1 MFGGITITNSKLL
14 DGWELKLQK
23 ADKLPQ
29 GLTTAFNRLYG
40 EKFGGNYVPVYYV
53 ATQVVNGINHKL
65 IVERNKLVSGGKTI
79 KDFAVVVINIPAG
92 DARAEKATVVSEEDA
107 TDFVL
112 RDEIE
117 QGVKKALQ
125 EYTGIGLKPLLEV
138 GTQVVR
144 GMNYV
149 FICEAILNYK
159 EKLDPYLAKV
169 IVNNF
174 KDNWAIVDVNV
185 LS

>member
-1 MFGGITITNSKLL
+1 MFGELTITNSKLL
-14 DGWELKLQK
+14 GGWELKLQK

-53 ATQVVNGINHKL
+53 ATQPVNGVNHKL
-65 IVERNKLVSGGKTI
+65 IVERNKLVSGGKVI

-92 DARAEKATVVSEEDA
+92 DVRAERATVVSEEDT

-117 QGVKKALQ
+117 QGVKKAFK
-125 EYTGIGLKPLLEV
+125 EYTGVGLKPLLEV

-149 FICEAILNYK
+149 FICEANIIYK
-159 EKLDPYLAKV
+159 EKLDPYLTKV
-169 IVNNF
+169 IINNF
-174 KDNWAIVDVNV
+174 KDNWVIVDVKA